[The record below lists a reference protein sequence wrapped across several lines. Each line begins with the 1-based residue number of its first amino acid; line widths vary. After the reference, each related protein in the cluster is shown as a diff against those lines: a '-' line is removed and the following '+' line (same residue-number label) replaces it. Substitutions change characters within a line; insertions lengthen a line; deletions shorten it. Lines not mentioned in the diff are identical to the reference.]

1 MDSRSWNE
9 NPYGKLDDGPVVIVD
24 PQIVN
29 REIGHG
35 PCAMAN
41 NRHAN
46 NADVWRAYK
55 TTILECVTKKKVS
68 LVKLVIIGAVGAISQ
83 NRAAR
88 CETQEFLIANISHTE
103 WRSDELI
110 VKCATRCSPQ
120 RIMVITV
127 HLFDLEIW
135 WISPT

>member
-9 NPYGKLDDGPVVIVD
+9 NPYGKFDDGPVAIVD

-41 NRHAN
+41 HRHAN

-68 LVKLVIIGAVGAISQ
+68 LVKLVIIGAVGAISR

-88 CETQEFLIANISHTE
+88 CETQEFLIAKTFPIQNDAQTGS
-103 WRSDELI
+103 
-110 VKCATRCSPQ
+110 V
-120 RIMVITV
+120 
-127 HLFDLEIW
+127 
-135 WISPT
+135 